1 MHDPKNGV
9 AVRDNSTSYLNHFPK
24 SFCGYDAVVFLE
36 KCCQISKEE
45 VCGCLCVVFVC
56 VVCVCC
62 LCVVCVLFVFVCCLC
77 VL

>member
-1 MHDPKNGV
+1 MMRSGDDLITLVVAMHDPKNGV

-56 VVCVCC
+56 VGGSYVA
-62 LCVVCVLFVFVCCLC
+62 
-77 VL
+77 

>member
-45 VCGCLCVVFVC
+45 VWVGGGVEGWCVGSRDERRPQLGNGRFC
-56 VVCVCC
+56 F
-62 LCVVCVLFVFVCCLC
+62 LEI
-77 VL
+77 